1 MQFLKNGLFDKK
13 FMQTKATTH
22 SMSFKEKCFG
32 YALGP
37 GFVMVYT
44 LMVTSLREMFY
55 MQVIPLDQIFGVG
68 TYMQMQTICSLIALP
83 MGWIMSWINQK
94 TVSKS
99 GRFRPYVLI
108 GTILMCLSGIGMFW
122 TPFAKDSQATLIWLY
137 IANIIYLD
145 VATVLYNCSAGV
157 IAVSTRNLKDRAFV
171 TTLRSSLGNMIPGL
185 FGAIIVMGW
194 LYFVY
199 LANDTTGDNWRLFI
213 IVSAVIGTVAAFV
226 EYFWTRERITEEN
239 QELAGEDKN
248 QGPQVPFLHQIK
260 NMLTNK
266 YYLLQILAG
275 FGFALGST
283 LQGANARTY
292 FTQWILGANE
302 YNGLATIYLLI
313 SMQPMAIGTVVV
325 PMLAR
330 KYGTRPIM
338 MVSAFIVLA
347 GLGVCMINPWSFAI
361 ACAGGIIFSCG
372 AVAMSNMNGVI
383 GHQAADMVE
392 YKAGYRIEGTLAAS
406 IVGGIS
412 AALLSPFS
420 AIYETGLS
428 YFGFDAFATAQNAA
442 VNNWIIFAYYGGYA
456 IQAISLI
463 LVLIFFDAE
472 KKLPKIQ
479 TELKERR
486 KAAVIARGEA
496 WVDPEEAERL
506 EWERAIKE
514 SEENEIRDLKERCAK
529 KGLDFDKEFAKYQ
542 KKAEKKKAK
551 AQKKYTNTHE

>member
-1 MQFLKNGLFDKK
+1 MQFLKKGLFEKD
-13 FMQTKATTH
+13 FMQTKVTTH

-55 MQVIPLDQIFGVG
+55 LQVIPLDQIFGVG
-68 TYMQMQTICSLIALP
+68 TYMTLQTVSALIGLP
-83 MGWIMSWINQK
+83 MGWIMSWINER

-108 GTILMCLSGIGMFW
+108 GTILMCLSGVGMFW
-122 TPFAKDSQATLIWLY
+122 TPFANESKATLVWLY

-171 TTLRSSLGNMIPGL
+171 TTLRSSLGNMIPGV

-199 LANDTTGDNWRLFI
+199 LANDKTGDNWRLFI
-213 IVSAVIGTVAAFV
+213 VVTAVIGIVAAFI
-226 EYFWTRERITEEN
+226 EYFYTRERITEEN
-239 QELAGEDKN
+239 QEVAGEGKS
-248 QGPQVPFLHQIK
+248 QGPQVPFIQQIK

-266 YYLLQILAG
+266 YYILQILAG

-302 YNGLATIYLLI
+302 YNGLATIYLMI
-313 SMQPMAIGTVVV
+313 AMQPMAIGTVII

-330 KYGTRPIM
+330 RHGSRKIM
-338 MVSAFIVLA
+338 IVSSIVVLA

-361 ACAGGIIFSCG
+361 ACAGGLIFSFGC
-372 AVAMSNMNGVI
+372 VAMSNMNGVI

-406 IVGGIS
+406 IIGGIS

-428 YFGFDAFATAQNAA
+428 YFGYDAFATAQNAS

-456 IQAISLI
+456 IQAVSLI
-463 LVLIFFDAE
+463 LIMIFFDAE
-472 KKLPKIQ
+472 KKLPAIQ
-479 TELKERR
+479 AELKERR
-486 KAAVIARGEA
+486 KAATITRGEE
-496 WVDPEEAERL
+496 WVDPDEQERL
-506 EWERAIKE
+506 AWEQSIKE
-514 SEENEIRDLKERCAK
+514 AEENEIRDLKERCAK
-529 KGLDFDKEFAKYQ
+529 KGLDFDKEYAKYQ

-551 AQKKYTNTHE
+551 AQKKYANTH